1 MSGALI
7 TMLAGMQIMKSLGKG
22 FVDRLISKSSISRGI
37 EVLGY
42 GYDQSQDIFYC
53 NMNPWQRNMGYNRL
67 YDEAM
72 APLGMIVDCEPIYF
86 EYDNK
91 IWLIELWKGEYDVN
105 TGGEVGIYTM
115 EKPLINIPEMYKYFF
130 YKCAGNE
137 DRLPM
142 SFTLINKK
150 IRDNDDENENGV
162 IFERNDQHWW
172 LGGFKL
178 GEYSEPSDLIMY
190 VTITFKD
197 EVMRKAFVEAI
208 EKIGYIGGL
217 EGAEFKTIDDG
228 DKRKVKLTFDKPHTP
243 QPITRNPE
251 SDKIIQAKNK
261 LLCESYNDITKM
273 YDSIEDKLNV
283 VKKYAPGL
291 YERIIEKAKLI
302 QFLRTMKD
310 TGVI

>member
-7 TMLAGMQIMKSLGKG
+7 TMLTGMQIMKSLGKG
-22 FVDRLISKSSISRGI
+22 FIDRLISKSSINRGI

-53 NMNPWQRNMGYNRL
+53 SMNPWQRNMGYNRL
-67 YDEAM
+67 YDESM
-72 APLGMIVDCEPIYF
+72 APLGMIIDCEPIYF
-86 EYDNK
+86 EYDDK

-105 TGGEVGIYTM
+105 TGCEVGIYTIQ
-115 EKPLINIPEMYKYFF
+115 KPLISIPEMYKYLF
-130 YKCAGNE
+130 YRCASNE

-142 SFTLINKK
+142 SFTLLKK
-150 IRDNDDENENGV
+150 DDTNGV
-162 IFERNDQHWW
+162 RKIFKRDDNHWW
-172 LGGFKL
+172 LAGFKL
-178 GEYSEPSDLIMY
+178 GEYSEPSDLIMN
-190 VTITFKD
+190 VTITFKNKD
-197 EVMRKAFVEAI
+197 MCNAFVDAI
-208 EKIGYIGGL
+208 KKIGYNEEAKEFTI
-217 EGAEFKTIDDG
+217 EGENVVNLIFGT
-228 DKRKVKLTFDKPHTP
+228 PHTP

-261 LLCESYNDITKM
+261 LLCDSYNEITEM
-273 YDSIEDKLNV
+273 YDNIEDKLNV
-283 VKKYAPGL
+283 LKKYAPGI